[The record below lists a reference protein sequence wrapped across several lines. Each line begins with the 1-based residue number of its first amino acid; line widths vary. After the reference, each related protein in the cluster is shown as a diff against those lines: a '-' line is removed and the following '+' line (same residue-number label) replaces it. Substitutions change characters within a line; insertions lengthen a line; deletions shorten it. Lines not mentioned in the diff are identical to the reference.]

1 MDSIK
6 SKMLTLSQAT
16 SDATARALV
25 YDEELMKNNELAD
38 KFEEQVR
45 NWVIVICLLG
55 DQIIRNDSQRNI
67 LLHIIKN
74 VGHFRFAPSKRK
86 CNHWKVSLIV
96 AQNSCL
102 RLGLS

>member
-16 SDATARALV
+16 SDATARALI

-45 NWVIVICLLG
+45 NRVIVICLL
-55 DQIIRNDSQRNI
+55 SKYI
-67 LLHIIKN
+67 L
-74 VGHFRFAPSKRK
+74 
-86 CNHWKVSLIV
+86 
-96 AQNSCL
+96 
-102 RLGLS
+102 

>member
-16 SDATARALV
+16 SDATARALI

-45 NWVIVICLLG
+45 NRVIVICL
-55 DQIIRNDSQRNI
+55 
-67 LLHIIKN
+67 
-74 VGHFRFAPSKRK
+74 PSD
-86 CNHWKVSLIV
+86 
-96 AQNSCL
+96 
-102 RLGLS
+102 